1 MNHYNFLFKFIQPIN
16 QYGDRNIVIRSTLCN
31 SNLDICGNNIK
42 NYTPIILYQAH
53 GGESQTFYLVHNS
66 DGSVTFKKNNYAIDV
81 KWSRMFN
88 GNVIQIYEC
97 NNTNAQKFFCKDREN
112 GYKSIHSAIDQRFC
126 IDVEHSQTKD
136 FTKIQIWEWNNTN
149 AQKFKFINN

>member
-1 MNHYNFLFKFIQPIN
+1 
-16 QYGDRNIVIRSTLCN
+16 
-31 SNLDICGNNIK
+31 
-42 NYTPIILYQAH
+42 
-53 GGESQTFYLVHNS
+53 
-66 DGSVTFKKNNYAIDV
+66 
-81 KWSRMFN
+81 MFN
-88 GNVIQIYEC
+88 GNIIQIYEC

-149 AQKFKFINN
+149 AQKFKFIDN